1 ILGVMCDNASN
12 NDAMVQEMMSLV
24 DGFAGPSAHTRC
36 FLHIINLVTKTLLC
50 QFD

>member
-24 DGFAGPSAHTRC
+24 DRFASPSMHTWC
-36 FLHIINLVTKTLLC
+36 FLHIINLVAKTLLH